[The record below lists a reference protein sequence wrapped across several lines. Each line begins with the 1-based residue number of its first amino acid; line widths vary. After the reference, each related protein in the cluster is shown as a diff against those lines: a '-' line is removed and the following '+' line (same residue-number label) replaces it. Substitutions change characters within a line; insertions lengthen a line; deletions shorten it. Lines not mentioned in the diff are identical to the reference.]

1 MPDARPPSET
11 RAPAAAPSA
20 AAQGDGPRWS
30 RPGFRFSRAD
40 ALVLVAGAV
49 LTVALWPAIGSLAFV
64 VPVTLVHFFLF
75 CNVFRVRRGVEL
87 LWAGV
92 FVLNFA
98 AWGLTGRLSWTR
110 VLLTQLP
117 VTLAILVVEVR
128 HPRYHGI
135 LSRPRGDPADP
146 TAAGPRGPEPR
157 L

>member
-1 MPDARPPSET
+1 MPDAPTPSEP

-20 AAQGDGPRWS
+20 AARGDGPRWS
-30 RPGFRFSRAD
+30 REGFRFSRAD
-40 ALVLVAGAV
+40 ALVLVAGAA
-49 LTVALWPAIGSLAFV
+49 LTFALWPTLGSYALL
-64 VPVTLVHFFLF
+64 VPVALGHFFLF

-92 FVLNFA
+92 FLANFA
-98 AWGLTGRLSWTR
+98 AWGLLGRFSWAR

-135 LSRPRGDPADP
+135 FSRPPVNGPSG
-146 TAAGPRGPEPR
+146 AAGP
-157 L
+157 

>member
-1 MPDARPPSET
+1 MPDAMNPTGP
-11 RAPAAAPSA
+11 RAPAVAPPA
-20 AAQGDGPRWS
+20 AAQEGAPRWS
-30 RPGFRFSRAD
+30 RPGFRFSRVD

-49 LTVALWPAIGSLAFV
+49 LTVVLWPALGTLALL
-64 VPVTLVHFFLF
+64 VPVALGHFFLF
-75 CNVFRVRRGVEL
+75 CNVFRVRRDVEL

-98 AWGLTGRLSWTR
+98 AWGLTGRFSWTR

-135 LSRPRGDPADP
+135 LSRPRGDSTDP
-146 TAAGPRGPEPR
+146 TATGPRGPGAR